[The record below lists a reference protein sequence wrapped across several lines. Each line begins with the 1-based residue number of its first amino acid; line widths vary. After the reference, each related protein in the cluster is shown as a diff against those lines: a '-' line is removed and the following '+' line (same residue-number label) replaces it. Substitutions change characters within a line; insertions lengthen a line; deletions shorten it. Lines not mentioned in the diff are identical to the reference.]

1 MDAGH
6 GKGPCDPIGGV
17 VKRKADQAVK
27 NGKYVIQD
35 AIDSAEWE
43 EQDTSAIAFSYVS
56 IEDCEISEEFLKA
69 ACENLQEVKG
79 TMKLARISANNI
91 DQVQRKDASKKNSDQ
106 IKEPK

>member
-35 AIDSAEWE
+35 AIDFAEWE

-91 DQVQRKDASKKNSDQ
+91 DQDPEKRCIQKKL
-106 IKEPK
+106 